1 MITDRRNLLALFA
14 GAVATPKLAQAAT
27 DAAMSPVTAY
37 AFSFAGLQ
45 GEPIRLSDF
54 AGKPIVVVNTASLC
68 GYTPQYAGLEQL
80 FKRFHERGLMMVGV
94 PSNDFGGQ
102 EPGGVAE
109 ITETANKEYGVTFPL
124 AAKAEVVGPNAHPFY
139 KWAAGER
146 PLETPKWNFHKYL
159 VGRDGHIAA
168 VFPTAVEPME
178 ARVVDAVAKE
188 LAASGRRQLPS
199 AASGTRL
206 PGSARLEL
214 AGLGHEAAKPL
225 RSRAPAI
232 LPIWRSRAVSVGPG
246 GRLRCRCAPSRR

>member
-1 MITDRRNLLALFA
+1 M
-14 GAVATPKLAQAAT
+14 
-27 DAAMSPVTAY
+27 
-37 AFSFAGLQ
+37 
-45 GEPIRLSDF
+45 
-54 AGKPIVVVNTASLC
+54 C

-178 ARVVDAVAKE
+178 ARVVDAVAKR
-188 LAASGRRQLPS
+188 ARPRVGRDPS
-199 AASGTRL
+199 T
-206 PGSARLEL
+206 PGP
-214 AGLGHEAAKPL
+214 GEAA
-225 RSRAPAI
+225 APRNDELSAS
-232 LPIWRSRAVSVGPG
+232 LQRPISGKNTSCQDVGAVLSSPVLAMKVASFISPVG
-246 GRLRCRCAPSRR
+246 ATE

>member
-1 MITDRRNLLALFA
+1 M
-14 GAVATPKLAQAAT
+14 
-27 DAAMSPVTAY
+27 
-37 AFSFAGLQ
+37 
-45 GEPIRLSDF
+45 SDF

-80 FKRFHERGLMMVGV
+80 FMRFHERGLMMVGV

-168 VFPTAVEPME
+168 VFPTA
-178 ARVVDAVAKE
+178 
-188 LAASGRRQLPS
+188 GR
-199 AASGTRL
+199 AD
-206 PGSARLEL
+206 GSARGRRGGE
-214 AGLGHEAAKPL
+214 GTRPRIG
-225 RSRAPAI
+225 RA
-232 LPIWRSRAVSVGPG
+232 AVSFLSATRSAERTRPA
-246 GRLRCRCAPSRR
+246 RTPARS